1 MVADWY
7 QYLLFPIASVQY
19 DSSAGM
25 RKRRGIYKILY
36 IQIEWIYFKNKRDI
50 FLVSAMVTEVIYTVT
65 TTEAAVT
72 AGCMFVPQDLRAA
85 ASCRTRAKAVK
96 QKVAGTL
103 LPPQSTKHIIVSQ
116 ALPMISPWS
125 EIQKKTA
132 SSCIQLNLLSSYCQV
147 LPYVFNKF
155 W

>member
-72 AGCMFVPQDLRAA
+72 AGCVCATGPQSCSLLQDEGKGCEAESRRDFASSTEHKAHHCFTGIAHDQSMKWNSEKDSFILYSIKSFVF
-85 ASCRTRAKAVK
+85 
-96 QKVAGTL
+96 L
-103 LPPQSTKHIIVSQ
+103 LPSAPI
-116 ALPMISPWS
+116 
-125 EIQKKTA
+125 
-132 SSCIQLNLLSSYCQV
+132 CC
-147 LPYVFNKF
+147 
-155 W
+155 